1 MRKQKKQL
9 LGFAGLALVAGMT
22 VFACNLPTNAV
33 STTGGD
39 ADVYVRVYSH
49 TFETRIEAP
58 LDGQVFTDNI
68 VSFAELHSKAN
79 NVKYYLTHVGEN
91 GYSDETFELTE
102 YEVSGV
108 EVDGRTEFNLNLD
121 TYGGFGTYIFKS
133 VITSST
139 GRTQEDSV
147 KFRFEAIYSPDE
159 EIVSDP
165 SKDTIDVDVYYSAG
179 VKLITFEIQDKNGNR
194 VSRVFGHIASSQTS
208 SGRDMVAL
216 NIGNLGIES
225 GEYVIVIKGYD
236 NLDQT
241 GNPIGTDSVK
251 LIYTAPDSPNVPNT
265 GSLLA
270 ALNISSSDFLVTGI
284 IGFIAISV
292 ISLFVIKR
300 ANRK

>member
-49 TFETRIEAP
+49 TFETKIEAP
-58 LDGQVFTDNI
+58 LDGQIFTDNI

-108 EVDGRTEFNLNLD
+108 EVDGRTE
-121 TYGGFGTYIFKS
+121 S